1 MISPL
6 FLPFRFT
13 LKDNG
18 ARLVIES
25 CQLSD
30 SGEYTCTASVGAT
43 SVAGLGGTP
52 GRTVKLVL
60 EVSRVPV
67 PPSQPRI
74 QVIKF

>member
-1 MISPL
+1 M
-6 FLPFRFT
+6 
-13 LKDNG
+13 KDNG

-30 SGEYTCTASVGAT
+30 SGEYTCTASTGGTPAT
-43 SVAGLGGTP
+43 VLGGTAAAA

-74 QVIKF
+74 QVIKL